1 MADLKVDQANL
12 DELQSTFHNIHQVLS
27 LRDNEDMEPTKENVG
42 HRDIIRELVDFNTEV
57 QKTRNKYEEKVKMY
71 GDYLG
76 NVSRGT
82 TEADNAMAQAATG
95 GHSHR
100 ESALSNGNG
109 GN

>member
-27 LRDNEDMEPTKENVG
+27 LRDNEGMEPTKENVG